1 MSRAQETRAHRT
13 AAARPVLGLP
23 DARGGNA
30 GLHSPRPPLEG
41 ERDGVRPVAR
51 IALVIIAAVL
61 VIFLILGLVGYPFH
75 VKVNKDRGGKG
86 GGGHQGP
93 KVTHSAN
100 P

>member
-1 MSRAQETRAHRT
+1 MSRAQEHAPTEPQPAVPSSASPT
-13 AAARPVLGLP
+13 PAAAMPASTRLGRRSR
-23 DARGGNA
+23 ANGT
-30 GLHSPRPPLEG
+30 
-41 ERDGVRPVAR
+41 GVRPVAR

>member
-1 MSRAQETRAHRT
+1 
-13 AAARPVLGLP
+13 
-23 DARGGNA
+23 
-30 GLHSPRPPLEG
+30 
-41 ERDGVRPVAR
+41 VAR